1 MIVRLKKMIEKIPEP
16 IGKYFSYV
24 PYGRR
29 LGSDYGASLENIVFF
44 DSATTDEKKDF
55 IFKQTRKI
63 VTHAIF
69 TNSFYQKFYAEAGFC
84 LDDLRTFK
92 DIQKI
97 PLVAKADLKSV
108 SFVERT
114 SLGSKGFL
122 VNTGGTSGDPLEFYL
137 DRQAFAREWAHMH
150 TIWSQVDYHPT
161 DLKLTF
167 RGKNLGSAPLRYN
180 PVHNEY
186 VVNTYLPLSV
196 VIDAI
201 AKVVKK
207 KTIKYLH
214 GYPST
219 IYNFALEAA
228 RCNPQLVTDLNRT
241 LKGILLGSEY
251 PAPVYRDTIK
261 EVFAAPTISWY
272 GHSEMAVLACEQ
284 GQEGAYHPFQSYG
297 YCEAIPDGKGNY
309 KMVGTSYCNETSP
322 FIRYDTGDLIT
333 PYFTDGILES
343 FKIAEGRVGE
353 FILDRNS
360 QRVSLTALIFGRHHK
375 IFGLARYLQ
384 IRQDKAGEA
393 TLMITL
399 PAGEHLSESE
409 IASGFDTSHVEV
421 NFSYQCLRDPV
432 KTPAGKIPLL
442 IKG

>member
-1 MIVRLKKMIEKIPEP
+1 MIVQLKKMIEKIPEP

-24 PYGRR
+24 PYAMR
-29 LGSDYGASLENIVFF
+29 LGNDYGASIENIGFF
-44 DSATTDEKKDF
+44 VSATTDEKKDF
-55 IFKQTRKI
+55 IFKKTYEI
-63 VTHAIF
+63 TTHAIAH
-69 TNSFYQKFYAEAGFC
+69 NSFYQKFYADAGFS
-84 LDDLRTFK
+84 LDGLRTFE

-97 PLVAKADLKSV
+97 PLITKADLKSA
-108 SFVERT
+108 SLAERT
-114 SLGSKGFL
+114 TPGSKDFL
-122 VNTGGTSGDPLEFYL
+122 VNTGGSSGDPLEFYL
-137 DRQAFAREWAHMH
+137 DRHAFAREWAHMH
-150 TIWSQVDYHPT
+150 TIWSQVDYQPT

-167 RGKNLGSAPLRYN
+167 RGKNLGSSPLRYN

-186 VVNTYLPLSV
+186 VVNTYLPLPV

-201 AKVVKK
+201 ATVVNKK
-207 KTIKYLH
+207 SVRYLH

-219 IYNFALEAA
+219 IYNFALEAV
-228 RCNPQLVTDLNRT
+228 RCNQQLVADLDRT

-261 EVFAAPTISWY
+261 EVFTAPTISWY

-284 GQEGAYHPFQSYG
+284 GQEGVYHPFQSYG
-297 YCEAIPDGKGNY
+297 YCEAVPDGMDNFRL
-309 KMVGTSYCNETSP
+309 VSTSYFNETSP

-333 PYFTDGILES
+333 PHFTDGILES
-343 FKIAEGRVGE
+343 YEIAEGRVGE
-353 FILDRNS
+353 FIIDRDG

-375 IFGLARYLQ
+375 IFGQARYLQ

-399 PAGEHLSESE
+399 PDGINLTDEE
-409 IASGFDTSHVEV
+409 ITAGFDTSHVAV
-421 NFSYQCLRDPV
+421 DFSYRFLSEPV

>member
-1 MIVRLKKMIEKIPEP
+1 MIVRLKKVIEKIPEP
-16 IGKYFSYV
+16 IGKYFAYV
-24 PYGRR
+24 PYAMR
-29 LGSDYGASLENIVFF
+29 LGSDYNASIKNISFF

-63 VTHAIF
+63 ITHAIGH
-69 TNSFYQKFYAEAGFC
+69 NSFYQKIYADAGFY
-84 LDDLRTFK
+84 LDDLRSFD

-97 PLVAKADLKSV
+97 PLITKADLKNV
-108 SFVERT
+108 SLAERT
-114 SLGSKGFL
+114 TPESKGFL

-150 TIWSQVDYHPT
+150 TIWSQVDYQPT

-167 RGKNLGSAPLRYN
+167 RGKNLGSSPLRYN

-186 VVNTYLPLSV
+186 VVNTYLPLKI

-201 AKVVKK
+201 EKVVKK
-207 KTIKYLH
+207 KSIKYLH

-219 IYNFALEAA
+219 IYNFALEVA
-228 RCNPQLVTDLNRT
+228 RCDKQLVTELNRT

-251 PAPVYRDTIK
+251 PAPIYRDAIK
-261 EVFAAPTISWY
+261 KVFKAPTISWY
-272 GHSEMAVLACEQ
+272 GHSEMAVLAYEQ
-284 GQEGAYHPFQSYG
+284 SEDGKYHPFHSYG
-297 YCEAIPDGKGNY
+297 YCEAVLDGSGNY
-309 KMVGTSYCNETSP
+309 RLVGTSYFNEGSP
-322 FIRYDTGDLIT
+322 FIRYDTGDLIF
-333 PYFTDGILES
+333 PLFADGILDS
-343 FKIAEGRVGE
+343 FRIAEGRVGE
-353 FILDRNS
+353 FIVDRIG

-375 IFGLARYLQ
+375 IFGSARYLQ
-384 IRQDKAGEA
+384 IRQDRAGEA

-399 PAGEHLSESE
+399 PVGESLSDAE
-409 IASGFDTSHVEV
+409 ITAGFDTSHVEV
-421 NFSYQCLRDPV
+421 AFNYLCISEPI